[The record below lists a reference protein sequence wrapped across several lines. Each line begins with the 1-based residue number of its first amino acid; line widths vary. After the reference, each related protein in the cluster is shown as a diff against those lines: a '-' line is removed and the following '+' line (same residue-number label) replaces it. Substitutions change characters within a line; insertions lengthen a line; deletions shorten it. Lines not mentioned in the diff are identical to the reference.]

1 MKNKQHKHH
10 AEKDFSDMGDFT
22 TNDTWRIFRI
32 MAEFVESFET
42 MSRQGPLVTVFGS
55 ARTEPDSPAYKD
67 AEKMGRLLAENGY
80 GVISGG
86 GDGIMGA
93 VNKGAYEAGGDSIG
107 LNIELP
113 HEQTP
118 NEFQTHSLF
127 FRYFFIR
134 KVCFLKYTL
143 GVIVF
148 PGGFGTLDELFE
160 SITLVQTNK
169 INPIPIVIVSGGV
182 NSWEEMF
189 KCINKSL
196 LESGA
201 IKKSDLNLYKIVPD
215 ADAAMKYLL
224 ECHHFDTLPAT
235 KE

>member
-1 MKNKQHKHH
+1 MKSKNHKHPVENEF
-10 AEKDFSDMGDFT
+10 ANMGDFT
-22 TNDTWRIFRI
+22 NNDTWRIFRI
-32 MAEFVESFET
+32 MAEFVEAFET
-42 MSRQGPLVTVFGS
+42 MSQQGPLVTVFGS
-55 ARTEPDSPAYKD
+55 ARTKPDSPAYKE

-86 GDGIMGA
+86 GEGIMRA

-118 NEFQTHSLF
+118 NKFQTHSLS

-143 GVIVF
+143 GVVVF
-148 PGGFGTLDELFE
+148 PGGYGTLDEFFE
-160 SITLVQTNK
+160 SITLVQTGK
-169 INPIPIVIVSGGV
+169 INRIPIVIVGGDF
-182 NSWEEMF
+182 WQKIFREL
-189 KCINKSL
+189 NKGL

-201 IKKSDLNLYKIVPD
+201 IEESDINLYKIVPD

-224 ECHHFDTLPAT
+224 ECHKYGVQPTV

>member
-1 MKNKQHKHH
+1 MKTKNYKHPI
-10 AEKDFSDMGDFT
+10 ESEFSEMNFT
-22 TNDTWRIFRI
+22 NTDTWRIFRI

-55 ARTEPDSPAYKD
+55 ARTAPDAPEYKE

-86 GDGIMGA
+86 GEGIMGA
-93 VNKGAYEAGGDSIG
+93 VNKGACEAGGNSIG

-113 HEQTP
+113 HEQQP
-118 NEFQTHSLF
+118 NKFQTLSLS

-143 GVIVF
+143 GVVVF
-148 PGGFGTLDELFE
+148 PGGFGTLDEFFE
-160 SITLVQTNK
+160 SVTLVQTGK
-169 INPIPIVIVSGGV
+169 INRIPIVVVGGDG
-182 NSWEEMF
+182 WKDMF
-189 KCINKSL
+189 EYINKSL
-196 LESGA
+196 LKNGTINES
-201 IKKSDLNLYKIVPD
+201 DMDLYKIVPD

-224 ECHHFDTLPAT
+224 ERYKHGVLPT
-235 KE
+235 VKE

>member
-1 MKNKQHKHH
+1 MKSKNHKHPVENEF
-10 AEKDFSDMGDFT
+10 ANMGDFT
-22 TNDTWRIFRI
+22 NNDTWRIFRI
-32 MAEFVESFET
+32 MAEFVEAFET
-42 MSRQGPLVTVFGS
+42 MSQQGPLVTVFGS
-55 ARTEPDSPAYKD
+55 ARTKPDSPAYKE
-67 AEKMGRLLAENGY
+67 AEKMGRILAENGY

-86 GDGIMGA
+86 GEGIMRA

-118 NEFQTHSLF
+118 NKFQTHSLS

-143 GVIVF
+143 GVVVF
-148 PGGFGTLDELFE
+148 PGGYGTLDEFFE
-160 SITLVQTNK
+160 SITLVQTGK
-169 INPIPIVIVSGGV
+169 INRIPIVIVGGDF
-182 NSWEEMF
+182 WQKIFREL
-189 KCINKSL
+189 NKGL

-201 IKKSDLNLYKIVPD
+201 IEESDINLYKIVPD

-224 ECHHFDTLPAT
+224 ECHKYGVQPTV

>member
-1 MKNKQHKHH
+1 MKNKNYKHPVDNEF
-10 AEKDFSDMGDFT
+10 AELGDFT
-22 TNDTWRIFRI
+22 NNDTWRIFRI

-42 MSRQGPLVTVFGS
+42 MSKQGPLVTVFGS
-55 ARTEPDSPAYKD
+55 ARTKPDSPEYKE
-67 AEKMGRLLAENGY
+67 AKKMGRLLAENSY

-86 GDGIMGA
+86 GDGVMGA
-93 VNKGAYEAGGDSIG
+93 VSKGAYEAGGDSIG

-113 HEQTP
+113 NEQQP
-118 NEFQTHSLF
+118 NKFQTHSLF

-143 GVIVF
+143 GVVVF
-148 PGGFGTLDELFE
+148 PGGFGTLDEFFE

-169 INPIPIVIVSGGV
+169 INRIPIVVVGGD
-182 NSWEEMF
+182 SWEEMF
-189 KCINKSL
+189 KSINKTM

-201 IKKSDLNLYKIVPD
+201 IDEADLDLYKIVPD

-224 ECHHFDTLPAT
+224 ECHRYGVQPTI

>member
-1 MKNKQHKHH
+1 MKNKNHKHSVD
-10 AEKDFSDMGDFT
+10 KDFADMGDFT
-22 TNDTWRIFRI
+22 NNDTWRIFRI

-55 ARTEPDSPAYKD
+55 ARTKPDSPTYKE

-86 GDGIMGA
+86 GEGIMGA

-118 NEFQTHSLF
+118 NSFQTHSLS

-143 GVIVF
+143 GVVVF
-148 PGGFGTLDELFE
+148 PGGYGTLDEFFE
-160 SITLVQTNK
+160 SVTLVQTGK
-169 INPIPIVIVSGGV
+169 INRIPIVVVGDD
-182 NSWEEMF
+182 SWEDMF

-196 LESGA
+196 LENGTVEEP
-201 IKKSDLNLYKIVPD
+201 DLELYKIVPD
-215 ADAAMKYLL
+215 ADTAMKYLL
-224 ECHHFDTLPAT
+224 ECHRYGVQPTN

>member
-1 MKNKQHKHH
+1 MKNKDHKHH
-10 AEKDFSDMGDFT
+10 VESEFADMGDFT
-22 TNDTWRIFRI
+22 SNDTWRIFRI

-55 ARTEPDSPAYKD
+55 ARTKPDSPAYKE

-86 GDGIMGA
+86 GEGIMGA

-107 LNIELP
+107 LNIELV

-148 PGGFGTLDELFE
+148 PGGYGTLDEFFE
-160 SITLVQTNK
+160 SVTLVQTGK
-169 INPIPIVIVSGGV
+169 INRIPIVVIGG
-182 NSWEEMF
+182 NSWEDMF
-189 KCINKSL
+189 KCINKNL

-201 IKKSDLNLYKIVPD
+201 IQEADLNLYKIVPD
-215 ADAAMKYLL
+215 TDAAMKYLL
-224 ECHHFDTLPAT
+224 ECHRYGILPT
-235 KE
+235 VKE

>member
-1 MKNKQHKHH
+1 MKNKTHKHPVDS
-10 AEKDFSDMGDFT
+10 DFADMGDFT
-22 TNDTWRIFRI
+22 NNDTWRIFRI

-42 MSRQGPLVTVFGS
+42 MSQQGPLVTVFGS
-55 ARTEPDSPAYKD
+55 ARTKPDSPEYKE

-86 GDGIMGA
+86 GEGIMGA
-93 VNKGAYEAGGDSIG
+93 VSKGAYEAGGDSVG

-113 HEQTP
+113 HEQAP
-118 NEFQTHSLF
+118 NKFQTHSLS

-143 GVIVF
+143 GVVVF
-148 PGGFGTLDELFE
+148 PGGFGTLDEFFE
-160 SITLVQTNK
+160 SMTLVQTGK
-169 INPIPIVIVSGGV
+169 INRIPIVVVGG

-189 KCINKSL
+189 KDINKNL

-201 IKKSDLNLYKIVPD
+201 IDKADLELYKIVPD
-215 ADAAMKYLL
+215 ADTAMKYLL
-224 ECHHFDTLPAT
+224 ECHRFGVLPT
-235 KE
+235 VKE

>member
-1 MKNKQHKHH
+1 MKSKTHKHPVNSEF
-10 AEKDFSDMGDFT
+10 ADMGAFT
-22 TNDTWRIFRI
+22 NNDTWRIFRI

-42 MSRQGPLVTVFGS
+42 MSQQGPLVTVFGS
-55 ARTEPDSPAYKD
+55 ARTKPDSPEYKE

-93 VNKGAYEAGGDSIG
+93 VNKGAYEAGGDSVG

-113 HEQTP
+113 REQQP
-118 NEFQTHSLF
+118 NQFQTHSLS

-143 GVIVF
+143 GVVVF
-148 PGGFGTLDELFE
+148 PGGFGTLDEFFE
-160 SITLVQTNK
+160 SVTLVQTEK
-169 INPIPIVIVSGGV
+169 INRIPIVVVGGD
-182 NSWEEMF
+182 SWKELFET
-189 KCINKSL
+189 INKSL

-201 IKKSDLNLYKIVPD
+201 IEEADTELYKIVPD

-224 ECHHFDTLPAT
+224 ECHRYGVLPT
-235 KE
+235 VKE

>member
-1 MKNKQHKHH
+1 MKNKHHKHPIENNF
-10 AEKDFSDMGDFT
+10 ADMDDFT

-42 MSRQGPLVTVFGS
+42 MSRQGPLITVFGS
-55 ARTEPDSPAYKD
+55 ARTKPDSPEYKE

-86 GDGIMGA
+86 GEGIMGA
-93 VNKGAYEAGGDSIG
+93 VNKGCFQAGGESIG

-113 HEQTP
+113 NEQTP
-118 NEFQTHSLF
+118 NKFQTISLS

-148 PGGFGTLDELFE
+148 PGGYGTLDEFFE
-160 SITLVQTNK
+160 SMTLVQTGK
-169 INPIPIVIVSGGV
+169 INRIPIIVIGDGFWEGLFEWFNKGLLKSG
-182 NSWEEMF
+182 NIDE
-189 KCINKSL
+189 
-196 LESGA
+196 A
-201 IKKSDLNLYKIVPD
+201 DLGLYKVVPD

-224 ECHHFDTLPAT
+224 ECHRYGVQPTV

>member
-1 MKNKQHKHH
+1 MKNKQRKHQH
-10 AEKDFSDMGDFT
+10 PIERDFADMGDFT
-22 TNDTWRIFRI
+22 SNDTWRIFRI

-55 ARTEPDSPAYKD
+55 ARTKPDSPDYKE

-86 GDGIMGA
+86 GEGIMGA

-113 HEQTP
+113 HEQQP

-143 GVIVF
+143 GVVVF
-148 PGGFGTLDELFE
+148 PGGYGTLDEFFE
-160 SITLVQTNK
+160 SITLVQTGK
-169 INPIPIVIVSGGV
+169 INRIPIVVVGGEF
-182 NSWEEMF
+182 WEDMF
-189 KCINKSL
+189 KWFNTGL

-201 IKKSDLNLYKIVPD
+201 INKDDLELYKVVPD

-224 ECHHFDTLPAT
+224 ECHRYGVQPTV

>member
-1 MKNKQHKHH
+1 MKNKSHRPPVD
-10 AEKDFSDMGDFT
+10 KDFADMGDFT
-22 TNDTWRIFRI
+22 NNDTWRIFRI

-42 MSRQGPLVTVFGS
+42 MSQQGPLVTVFGS
-55 ARTEPDSPAYKD
+55 ARTKPDAPEYKE
-67 AEKMGRLLAENGY
+67 AEKMGRLLAENAY

-86 GDGIMGA
+86 GDGIMAA
-93 VNKGAYEAGGDSIG
+93 VSKGAYEAGGDSIG

-113 HEQTP
+113 HEQQP
-118 NEFQTHSLF
+118 NKFQTHSLS

-143 GVIVF
+143 GVVVF
-148 PGGFGTLDELFE
+148 PGGYGTLDEFFE
-160 SITLVQTNK
+160 SITLVQTGK
-169 INPIPIVIVSGGV
+169 INRIPIVVVGG

-189 KCINKSL
+189 KSITKTL

-201 IKKSDLNLYKIVPD
+201 IQKSDTELYKIVPD

-224 ECHHFDTLPAT
+224 ECHKYGIQPTV

>member
-1 MKNKQHKHH
+1 MKNKNHKHPI
-10 AEKDFSDMGDFT
+10 EKDFAEMGDFT
-22 TNDTWRIFRI
+22 NNDTWRIFRI

-42 MSRQGPLVTVFGS
+42 MSKQGPLVTVFGS
-55 ARTEPDSPAYKD
+55 ARTKPDTPEYKE
-67 AEKMGRLLAENGY
+67 AEKLGRLLAENGY
-80 GVISGG
+80 GVVSGG

-93 VNKGAYEAGGDSIG
+93 VNKGAYEAGGDSVG

-113 HEQTP
+113 NEQHP

-143 GVIVF
+143 GVVVF
-148 PGGFGTLDELFE
+148 PGGFGTLDEFFE

-169 INPIPIVIVSGGV
+169 INRIPIVIVGGGA
-182 NSWEEMF
+182 WEEMF
-189 KCINKSL
+189 QSINKTL
-196 LESGA
+196 LDSGA
-201 IKKSDLNLYKIVPD
+201 IKKSDLELYKIVPD
-215 ADAAMKYLL
+215 SDAAMKYLL
-224 ECHHFDTLPAT
+224 ECHKDGVHPTV

>member
-1 MKNKQHKHH
+1 MKNKNHKHPID
-10 AEKDFSDMGDFT
+10 KDFADMGDFT
-22 TNDTWRIFRI
+22 NNDTWRIFRI

-42 MSRQGPLVTVFGS
+42 MSQQGPLVTVFGS
-55 ARTEPDSPAYKD
+55 ARTQPDSPEYKE
-67 AEKMGRLLAENGY
+67 AEKMGRLLAKNGY

-113 HEQTP
+113 NEQQP
-118 NEFQTHSLF
+118 NEFQTHSLS

-143 GVIVF
+143 GVVVF
-148 PGGFGTLDELFE
+148 PGGFGTLDEFFE
-160 SITLVQTNK
+160 SITLVQTGK
-169 INPIPIVIVSGGV
+169 INRIPIVVIGE

-189 KCINKSL
+189 KSINKTL

-201 IKKSDLNLYKIVPD
+201 IKKADTELYKIVPD

-224 ECHHFDTLPAT
+224 ECHKYGIQPTV